1 MVRRV
6 FGLRVVV
13 TGAVVVEL
21 VVLLVY
27 KQRYVLGT
35 LCMRVHIPN

>member
-27 KQRYVLGT
+27 KQRYDYI
-35 LCMRVHIPN
+35 MYARAHS

>member
-27 KQRYVLGT
+27 KQRYVLYN
-35 LCMRVHIPN
+35 MYARAHS